1 MLSVLPL
8 TVSAQQ
14 EPPHV
19 LIGTATLNGATPP
32 IGTEVAA
39 MEGGTKLGSTTT
51 TAGGKFTLQVQR
63 PRGRVVTF
71 TVSGVAASESLTNW
85 QVGKIQPGFTLTA
98 SAAVRPAP
106 TATPVPSNNRGP
118 AGPVGPPGAPGSQGA
133 PGPQDAPGPQGA
145 PGPSGRPG
153 SSGRAG
159 PSGRPG
165 SSGRAGSPGR
175 ARVPRA
181 SPAREVP

>member
-39 MEGGTKLGSTTT
+39 MEGGTKLGSATT

-118 AGPVGPPGAPGSQGA
+118 AGPAGPVGPPGAPGSQGA
-133 PGPQDAPGPQGA
+133 PGSSGGA
-145 PGPSGRPG
+145 GSSGRPG
-153 SSGRAG
+153 SSG
-159 PSGRPG
+159 
-165 SSGRAGSPGR
+165 
-175 ARVPRA
+175 
-181 SPAREVP
+181 